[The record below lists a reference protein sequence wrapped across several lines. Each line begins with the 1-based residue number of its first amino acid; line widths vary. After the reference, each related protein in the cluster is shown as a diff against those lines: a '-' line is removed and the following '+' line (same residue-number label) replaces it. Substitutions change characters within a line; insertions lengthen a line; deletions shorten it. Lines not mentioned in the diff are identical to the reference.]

1 MFFFFVIDYS
11 PISYQQFMPVRKQFK
26 ITFAERGR
34 NFSSVKPNFD
44 PQVGFVEVCEKGDL

>member
-1 MFFFFVIDYS
+1 MNVFFFVIDYS

-34 NFSSVKPNFD
+34 NFFLSETK
-44 PQVGFVEVCEKGDL
+44 L